1 MPSETPAAQA
11 KDDRMIEMLFS
22 QHEKRCSLQ
31 NNSRLSNERFLFP
44 SGIKNVDL
52 LEKVGA
58 LKTEKLPRQT
68 AKDRQGV
75 KKNSVSSSL
84 GNSQKPWPS
93 RKGPGFDEPVMNMS
107 NVPFYL
113 QQLEEGDNIH
123 GKALNFGVLDWGRLE
138 RWTNHQKC
146 VTDVGGGHSAC
157 DSTQSSAYATF
168 GSFNQSRKTISSP
181 LSRGKKS
188 PVFPHK
194 RSPVTGS
201 RSEMYEG
208 EDSEHLQGVRSS
220 SISSTKFPTQ
230 NDNGDFVPSA
240 KLLGNKHDK
249 GNSKD
254 SYLKAISGEVC
265 LPRHSAASRS
275 RYKIDTATA
284 TATSTGVA
292 EDQNGSSMKAE
303 KCVDN
308 GHSQSLD
315 TNFPQISQDC
325 KGISDYL
332 QENVDSG
339 CLTSDTPLTADDWL
353 AEGNSYNHSG
363 NLAEDVDIIHQY
375 LHVPH
380 ACPLPCTIQNDEPDI
395 SCTVLSEGVAPTD
408 TLVRRNGENDLF
420 SKGTC
425 KQLEVNMTKGS
436 TKSEKKLVS
445 AAGRESSNRR
455 LSPDLKSMSKSS
467 SLREGSSEEQIDSV
481 SHLFNSHGDQA
492 ARKNKGRQSP
502 LRRILDPIMK
512 PKNNLRSTGPIAA
525 LSGSHGSCELSRTD
539 KSNHGVHKPTSVDST
554 CQVRGNMITSNQLS
568 NNDKGTQKDEKHV
581 APMKQALL
589 QVAWKNGLPL
599 FMLSS
604 CDSEVF
610 AAAITMRSI
619 ISNYND
625 LECIYKIFSVNG
637 SKKKTMFWSSP
648 GNKSKKHQ
656 LISNVVGQLKVS
668 LRNLRSHEGDSSHVM
683 REFVLLGAEQATADS
698 SAMNELA
705 AIVVKVPPPVDKSNT
720 PTRAGH
726 SSCGANLS
734 TRNVSASNDEK
745 RLQTDQHND
754 DICQSGISVMLPSGV
769 HGLSTNGEPSP
780 LIERWRSGGAC
791 DCGGWDEG
799 CLLTVLTDKSRKCN
813 TFGSDQGCQTTD
825 GTHRSELF
833 TQGGSQEKRLA
844 FSIVSFR
851 EGLYTVEFLSSMSM
865 LQSFAICMA
874 VLHGR
879 KTDSPSTEPKILQE
893 HIVNDQSGK
902 APAGAQGGDP
912 NSYVPNHPPVSPV
925 GRA

>member
-1 MPSETPAAQA
+1 MPSETPAAEA
-11 KDDRMIEMLFS
+11 KDDRMMEMLFS
-22 QHEKRCSLQ
+22 QHEKRCSPQ
-31 NNSRLSNERFLFP
+31 NNSRLCNERFLFP

-75 KKNSVSSSL
+75 KKNSVSSPL

-107 NVPFYL
+107 SVPFYL
-113 QQLEEGDNIH
+113 QRLEEGDNIH

-146 VTDVGGGHSAC
+146 VTDVGGGRSAC
-157 DSTQSSAYATF
+157 NSTQSSAIAAF

-208 EDSEHLQGVRSS
+208 EDSGHIQGIRSLR
-220 SISSTKFPTQ
+220 ISSTKFPTQ

-254 SYLKAISGEVC
+254 SDLKAISGEVC
-265 LPRHSAASRS
+265 LPRHSAASPS

-284 TATSTGVA
+284 IATANGVA
-292 EDQNGSSMKAE
+292 EDQNESSMKAE
-303 KCVDN
+303 KCIDN

-315 TNFPQISQDC
+315 SNFPQISQDC
-325 KGISDYL
+325 NRIADYPR
-332 QENVDSG
+332 ENMDGG
-339 CLTSDTPLTADDWL
+339 CLSSDSPLTADDWL
-353 AEGNSYNHSG
+353 AEGNGYNYSG
-363 NLAEDVDIIHQY
+363 NLAEDVKIIHQY

-380 ACPLPCTIQNDEPDI
+380 PCPLPCTIQDDEPDI

-408 TLVRRNGENDLF
+408 KLVFRNGENDLL

-425 KQLEVNMTKGS
+425 EQLEVNTTEGS
-436 TKSEKKLVS
+436 TKSEKKMVS
-445 AAGRESSNRR
+445 AAGRESSNC
-455 LSPDLKSMSKSS
+455 SMSADLKSMSKSS
-467 SLREGSSEEQIDSV
+467 SSREGSSEEQIGSV

-492 ARKNKGRQSP
+492 ARKNKSRQSP

-512 PKNNLRSTGPIAA
+512 PKNNLSSTGPIAA
-525 LSGSHGSCELSRTD
+525 LSGSHRSCELSRTD
-539 KSNHGVHKPTSVDST
+539 KSNHGVHKPSSVDST
-554 CQVRGNMITSNQLS
+554 RQVRGNMITSNQLS

-619 ISNYND
+619 ISNYNN

-637 SKKKTMFWSSP
+637 SKKKAMFWSSP
-648 GNKSKKHQ
+648 GNKGKKHQ

-668 LRNLRSHEGDSSHVM
+668 LGNLRSHEGDSSHAT
-683 REFVLLGAEQATADS
+683 REFVLLGAEQATVDS
-698 SAMNELA
+698 STMSELA
-705 AIVVKVPPPVDKSNT
+705 AIVVKVPPHMDKSDT

-754 DICQSGISVMLPSGV
+754 DQCQSGISVMLPSGV
-769 HGLSTNGEPSP
+769 HGLSTDGEPSP

-799 CLLTVLTDKSRKCN
+799 CSLTVLTDKSRKCSN
-813 TFGSDQGCQTTD
+813 FGTDQDCQTTD

-833 TQGGSQEKRLA
+833 IQGGSQEKRLA
-844 FSIVSFR
+844 FSIVPFR
-851 EGLYTVEFLSSMSM
+851 EGLYTVEFRSSISM
-865 LQSFAICMA
+865 LQSLAICMA

-879 KTDSPSTEPKILQE
+879 KTTSPSTEPKILQE
-893 HIVNDQSGK
+893 HTVNDQLGK

-912 NSYVPNHPPVSPV
+912 NSYVPNHPPLSPV

>member
-11 KDDRMIEMLFS
+11 KDDRMIDMHFS

-31 NNSRLSNERFLFP
+31 NNSSRLSNERFLFP

-52 LEKVGA
+52 LQKVGA

-68 AKDRQGV
+68 AKDWQGV
-75 KKNSVSSSL
+75 KKNSASSPL

-113 QQLEEGDNIH
+113 QRLEEGDNIH

-138 RWTNHQKC
+138 RWTHHQKC
-146 VTDVGGGHSAC
+146 VTDVGSGDSAC
-157 DSTQSSAYATF
+157 NSTQSSAFATF
-168 GSFNQSRKTISSP
+168 GSFNQPRKTICSP

-208 EDSEHLQGVRSS
+208 EDSGHIEGVRNS
-220 SISSTKFPTQ
+220 SISSRKFPTQ

-254 SYLKAISGEVC
+254 SDLKAISGEAC
-265 LPRHSAASRS
+265 LPQHSAASPS
-275 RYKIDTATA
+275 RYIDTAPA

-303 KCVDN
+303 KCLDI
-308 GHSQSLD
+308 GHSQSMVS
-315 TNFPQISQDC
+315 NFPQFSQDC
-325 KGISDYL
+325 KGTSDFL

-339 CLTSDTPLTADDWL
+339 CVTSDSPLTADDWL
-353 AEGNSYNHSG
+353 AEGNSYNYSR
-363 NLAEDVDIIHQY
+363 NLAEDVEIIHQY
-375 LHVPH
+375 LPVPH
-380 ACPLPCTIQNDEPDI
+380 ACPLSCTIQNDEPDI
-395 SCTVLSEGVAPTD
+395 SCTVLSEGVEPTYK
-408 TLVRRNGENDLF
+408 LVCRNGENDLF
-420 SKGTC
+420 PKGTC
-425 KQLEVNMTKGS
+425 EQFEVNMTEGS

-445 AAGRESSNRR
+445 AAGRESSNRP
-455 LSPDLKSMSKSS
+455 LSADLKSMGKRS
-467 SLREGSSEEQIDSV
+467 SLREGSSEEQISSV

-492 ARKNKGRQSP
+492 TRKNKGRQSP
-502 LRRILDPIMK
+502 LRRMLDPIMK
-512 PKNNLRSTGPIAA
+512 PKNNLHSTGPIAA
-525 LSGSHGSCELSRTD
+525 LSGSHRSRELSRTD
-539 KSNHGVHKPTSVDST
+539 KSNHGEHKPSSVDFT
-554 CQVRGNMITSNQLS
+554 RQVRGNMITSNQLS

-581 APMKQALL
+581 APMKQSLL

-604 CDSEVF
+604 RDSEVF

-637 SKKKTMFWSSP
+637 SKKKSMFWSSP
-648 GNKSKKHQ
+648 GKKGKKHQ

-668 LRNLRSHEGDSSHVM
+668 LRNSRSHDGDSSHVM
-683 REFVLLGAEQATADS
+683 REFVLLGAEQATVDS
-698 SAMNELA
+698 SAMSELA
-705 AIVVKVPPPVDKSNT
+705 AIVVKVPPPVDKSDT

-726 SSCGANLS
+726 SSCGENLS
-734 TRNVSASNDEK
+734 TRNVSASND
-745 RLQTDQHND
+745 L
-754 DICQSGISVMLPSGV
+754 CQSGISVMLPCGV
-769 HGLSTNGEPSP
+769 HGVSTEGEPSP

-799 CLLTVLTDKSRKCN
+799 CSLTVLADESQKCN
-813 TFGSDQGCQTTD
+813 TFGSDQDCQTTD
-825 GTHRSELF
+825 GTHRSELVIQMF
-833 TQGGSQEKRLA
+833 VVLLDTHRGGWK
-844 FSIVSFR
+844 
-851 EGLYTVEFLSSMSM
+851 
-865 LQSFAICMA
+865 
-874 VLHGR
+874 
-879 KTDSPSTEPKILQE
+879 
-893 HIVNDQSGK
+893 
-902 APAGAQGGDP
+902 
-912 NSYVPNHPPVSPV
+912 
-925 GRA
+925 

>member
-1 MPSETPAAQA
+1 MPFKTPAAQA

-31 NNSRLSNERFLFP
+31 NNSSRLSNERFLFP

-113 QQLEEGDNIH
+113 QRLEEGDNIH

-168 GSFNQSRKTISSP
+168 GSFNQSRKTICSP

-254 SYLKAISGEVC
+254 SDLKAISGEVC

-353 AEGNSYNHSG
+353 TEGNSYNH
-363 NLAEDVDIIHQY
+363 
-375 LHVPH
+375 
-380 ACPLPCTIQNDEPDI
+380 
-395 SCTVLSEGVAPTD
+395 SEGVAPTD

-436 TKSEKKLVS
+436 TKSEKKTVS

-698 SAMNELA
+698 SAMSELA
-705 AIVVKVPPPVDKSNT
+705 AIVVKVPPPVDKSDT

-726 SSCGANLS
+726 SNCGANLS

-754 DICQSGISVMLPSGV
+754 DLCQSGISVMLPSGV
-769 HGLSTNGEPSP
+769 HGLSTDGEPSP

-799 CLLTVLTDKSRKCN
+799 CLLTVLTDKSGKCN

-865 LQSFAICMA
+865 LQSLAICMA